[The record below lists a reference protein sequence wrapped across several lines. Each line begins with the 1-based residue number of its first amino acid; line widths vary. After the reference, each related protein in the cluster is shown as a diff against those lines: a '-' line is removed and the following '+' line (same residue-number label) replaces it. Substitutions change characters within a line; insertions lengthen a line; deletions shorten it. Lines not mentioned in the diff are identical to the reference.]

1 MWAYLNQSNTQQL
14 FHPKIRSRF
23 KCAVEPCLTYVSYRD
38 KAKTMPRLR
47 FFHRMRQ
54 IATVLN
60 TPDYTNPLP
69 PKTILDPY
77 SDPNPQTSQDVLST
91 LLKNKIRKELTHG
104 QPQD

>member
-1 MWAYLNQSNTQQL
+1 MWAYLTQSNTQQL

-23 KCAVEPCLTYVSYRD
+23 KYEVEPCLTYVSYRD
-38 KAKTMPRLR
+38 KAKTMPRPR

-60 TPDYTNPLP
+60 TPDYTNPLT

-104 QPQD
+104 HPQD